1 MHYCSLENSDD
12 DESSRHT
19 LAHRKQRNVRTRSKT
34 EQCIRASSLYTGL
47 VQSGSERCTSSR
59 RRRSIM
65 NPSSSVTQRRP
76 RSAQN
81 KSSPPSTTPGQP
93 RNDLADQDLPTRSYS
108 SPRLRN
114 VFLLCLAFRS
124 VVALVGQKTFFQP
137 DEFYQS
143 LEPAHRMVW
152 GTGYETWEWRDSF
165 PGLVGGG
172 HAEKHVL
179 AWENDVELT
188 TELDDDKQK
197 TEGNWKTRIRNHIL
211 QSSELK
217 QLLLGINPANNG
229 SDDDRKRG
237 PRPLNGLLR
246 SWVWPLLFA
255 IPYWALKVTGL
266 DKVGSLLVSRYSRM
280 PCAIAEE
287 LMSDL

>member
-1 MHYCSLENSDD
+1 
-12 DESSRHT
+12 
-19 LAHRKQRNVRTRSKT
+19 
-34 EQCIRASSLYTGL
+34 
-47 VQSGSERCTSSR
+47 
-59 RRRSIM
+59 M

-81 KSSPPSTTPGQP
+81 KSSPSPTTSGQP

-124 VVALVGQKTFFQP
+124 VVGLVGQKTFFQP

-165 PGLVGGG
+165 PGLVEGG
-172 HAEKHVL
+172 HAGKHVP
-179 AWENDVELT
+179 ARETDVDLT
-188 TELDDDKQK
+188 PGLDDKQK
-197 TEGNWKTRIRNHIL
+197 TERNWKTRIRNHIL

-229 SDDDRKRG
+229 SDDDRKTG
-237 PRPLNGLLR
+237 SRPLNGLLR

-266 DKVGSLLVSRYSRM
+266 DKFGSLLVSRYLRISN
-280 PCAIAEE
+280 
-287 LMSDL
+287 S